1 MKFFR
6 KIFLSFVCSYALFVT
21 FLPLAVGDLDHWSCV
36 RYSCY
41 IACGVVLGVLIEM
54 LLSCGK
60 SKSGEDMEDPVSEQE
75 ENQENQ

>member
-21 FLPLAVGDLDHWSCV
+21 LLPLVVKDIDHWSDV

-41 IACGVVLGVLIEM
+41 IACGVVIGVLIEM
-54 LLSCGK
+54 LFSLGK
-60 SKSGEDMEDPVSEQE
+60 SKKEEKKEDIEAPFEEQE
-75 ENQENQ
+75 EIQ

>member
-1 MKFFR
+1 MKIF
-6 KIFLSFVCSYALFVT
+6 KKLFLSFVCSYALFVT
-21 FLPLAVGDLDHWSCV
+21 FLPLAVSDLDHWSCV

-60 SKSGEDMEDPVSEQE
+60 SKGDSSEEVENPEEEPV
-75 ENQENQ
+75 ENQ